1 MIFLHI
7 FTTFIVRITCQ
18 AFLVICG
25 STTLACKMSAHIF
38 CRNHMGPFGT
48 MKWTDGRCYEGQFRD
63 GISGLILS
71 LSFFQHRIVLYRM
84 LTIPNNAA
92 NAVNSL
98 WETVSFSQARSM
110 AKASFLGLMD
120 DRTQARK
127 DLRTW
132 GYAKLSNKTWPI
144 NYINSNIPNTGHDLS
159 IQLVC
164 PWLGQW
170 DSGRQHGVG
179 IAVTAKGMVDSTHQ
193 LFTACSSLRA
203 IQVSL
208 LLTQSHLF
216 MDFMGDFFGGYLD
229 IYMEA
234 FASKPGLSR
243 KSQWEHG
250 NFVCWLED
258 SRLFGRLSPF
268 SFGKW

>member
-1 MIFLHI
+1 MQQELIWSSIDWLNRWFFFTYFYNLH
-7 FTTFIVRITCQ
+7 
-18 AFLVICG
+18 
-25 STTLACKMSAHIF
+25 SAHNLPSFPCDLWVHNTCMQNVGSHLFLQEPYGSIWHHEMD
-38 CRNHMGPFGT
+38 RWAMLWGPVQRWHLWPYFEPVVFF
-48 MKWTDGRCYEGQFRD
+48 WQ
-63 GISGLILS
+63 
-71 LSFFQHRIVLYRM
+71 FFQHRIVLYRM

-98 WETVSFSQARSM
+98 WKKTVSFSQARSM

-179 IAVTAKGMVDSTHQ
+179 IAVTAKGIGQHSSAFYCLLIFESHSSQSPVDTKPPLHGFHGR
-193 LFTACSSLRA
+193 LLR
-203 IQVSL
+203 
-208 LLTQSHLF
+208 
-216 MDFMGDFFGGYLD
+216 G
-229 IYMEA
+229 
-234 FASKPGLSR
+234 
-243 KSQWEHG
+243 
-250 NFVCWLED
+250 
-258 SRLFGRLSPF
+258 LFGHLHG
-268 SFGKW
+268 SFR

>member
-1 MIFLHI
+1 MQQELIWSSIDWLNRWFFLHI

-25 STTLACKMSAHIF
+25 STTLACKMSVHIFF

-71 LSFFQHRIVLYRM
+71 LSFFFWQFFQHHIVLYRM

-98 WETVSFSQARSM
+98 WEKTVSFSQARSM

-144 NYINSNIPNTGHDLS
+144 NYHFEHNENRAWPLNPACLS
-159 IQLVC
+159 
-164 PWLGQW
+164 
-170 DSGRQHGVG
+170 
-179 IAVTAKGMVDSTHQ
+179 
-193 LFTACSSLRA
+193 
-203 IQVSL
+203 
-208 LLTQSHLF
+208 LTRP
-216 MDFMGDFFGGYLD
+216 MG
-229 IYMEA
+229 
-234 FASKPGLSR
+234 
-243 KSQWEHG
+243 
-250 NFVCWLED
+250 
-258 SRLFGRLSPF
+258 
-268 SFGKW
+268 